1 MRAGATTKRRDGA
14 GTFEFIR
21 GHWYVKV
28 SLPDKTRPR
37 YRLCKDVCTCAT
49 MTEARRLETGAAI
62 SERERARVK
71 AELGEREA
79 QLGEREAQ
87 LGPRVTI
94 RQFGED
100 WTKGKLHKRWP
111 DHVKDKSSK
120 VQDGQR
126 LEKHVYPHVEHDAVA
141 DFRIED
147 AERVMAKLPEGLS
160 SATRRHVAQLMHR
173 LMAMAVYPARL
184 RAANP
189 LPKGFMPKVKRT
201 RAFSYL
207 YPTEDAALMGFDG
220 AKDGARID
228 LGERL
233 LFGFLAREGMRV
245 GEALALEW
253 NDLDLQRGAVRL
265 DANKTDDA
273 RAWAMGEDVAEAL
286 RRWWA
291 FSGSPKVGTI
301 FRCVDGR
308 TISDA
313 HLADRLRE
321 ALELA
326 GVTRPELH
334 ERSATRRP
342 IRVHD
347 LRATFVTLALATG
360 RSETWV
366 ADRTGHRSSFMIN
379 RYRRAARTAAEL
391 GLGWL
396 TPLHNALPELK
407 ALANVRTLTAG

>member
-1 MRAGATTKRRDGA
+1 MASSKRSDGA

-37 YRLCKDVCTCAT
+37 YRLCKDVCMCVT

-62 SERERARVK
+62 SERERARVRV
-71 AELGEREA
+71 E
-79 QLGEREAQ
+79 LGEREAQ
-87 LGPRVTI
+87 LGPRTTI

-111 DHVKDKSSK
+111 DHIKDKSSK
-120 VQDGQR
+120 KQDGQR
-126 LEKHVYPHVEHDAVA
+126 LEKHVYPWVEHVAIA

-147 AERVMAKLPEGLS
+147 AERVMSKLPAGLS

-201 RAFSYL
+201 KAFSYL
-207 YPTEDAALMGFDG
+207 YPSEDAALMAFD
-220 AKDGARID
+220 KQSSEVDPSSRVD

-233 LFGFLAREGMRV
+233 LFGFLAREGMRL

-253 NDLDLQRGAVRL
+253 KDLDLQRGAVRL
-265 DANKTDDA
+265 DVNKTDDA
-273 RAWAMGEDVAEAL
+273 RAWALGEDVAEAL

-291 FSGSPKVGTI
+291 YCGSPKAGAV
-301 FRCVDGR
+301 FRSTDGR
-308 TISDA
+308 AISDA

-326 GVTRPELH
+326 GVTRAELH
-334 ERSATRRP
+334 ERSAVRRP

-379 RYRRAARTAAEL
+379 RYRRAARTATEL

-407 ALANVRTLTAG
+407 ALANVRTLTTAG

>member
-1 MRAGATTKRRDGA
+1 MTQKGRSGA

-21 GHWYVKV
+21 GQWYVKV

-37 YRLCKDVCTCAT
+37 YRLCREVCTCLT
-49 MTEARRLETGAAI
+49 MSEERKRETGAAI
-62 SERERARVK
+62 SERERARVN
-71 AELGEREA
+71 AE
-79 QLGEREAQ
+79 LGEREAQ
-87 LGPRVTI
+87 LGPRVTM
-94 RQFGED
+94 RQVGED
-100 WTKGKLHKRWP
+100 WTRA
-111 DHVKDKSSK
+111 SSTSA
-120 VQDGQR
+120 GPTTSR
-126 LEKHVYPHVEHDAVA
+126 IRARRCRTASASRSTCTHVEHVALA

-147 AERVMAKLPEGLS
+147 AERVMAKRPAGLS

-207 YPTEDAALMGFDG
+207 YPTEDAALMAFDG
-220 AKDGARID
+220 AKEGARID

-233 LFGFLAREGMRV
+233 LFGFLAREGMRL

-253 NDLDLQRGAVRL
+253 KDFDLQRGAVRL

-273 RAWAMGEDVAEAL
+273 RAWALGDDVAEAI

-291 FSGSPKVGTI
+291 FSGSPKVGAV
-301 FRCVDGR
+301 FRCTDGR
-308 TISDA
+308 AISDA

-407 ALANVRTLTAG
+407 ALSNVRTLTTAG